1 MQERLQKIIAGAGIV
16 SRRKAEELITIGRVS
31 VNGVTIKKLGTKA
44 DPHRDR
50 IEINGQLLPRSE
62 NKMYLMLNKP
72 KGYVTT
78 LHDPEGRPTVA
89 DLVGS
94 IPERLYPAGRLDY
107 DTEGLLIL
115 TNDGAFAHLL
125 QHPRH
130 NIARTYLVKVRGFL
144 SDTTVKKLGQ
154 GVYLDGFKTGRV
166 RIKLLRRLQRNSWLE
181 VTIWEGKNRQ
191 LKRMFESIGHSTMRI
206 IRVGFGTLKLDRG
219 LKPGTHRNLTRD
231 EIDRLENATASSQK

>member
-31 VNGVTIKKLGTKA
+31 VNGITVKKLGTKA

-50 IEINGQLLPRSE
+50 IEINGQILPRSE
-62 NKMYLMLNKP
+62 NKMYLMLHKP

-125 QHPRH
+125 QHPSH
-130 NIARTYLVKVRGFL
+130 NIARTYLVKVKGFL
-144 SDTTVKKLGQ
+144 SDVTVKKLEQ

-231 EIDRLENATASSQK
+231 EIDRLENSTASSQK